1 MQTLMG
7 LSLKHEGCDRIIT
20 KHEGCDRIITK
31 IYEGWCLTVT
41 GQMTQLLWTLHLD
54 NHVGRGFKCS

>member
-1 MQTLMG
+1 MIGGMLDMQTLMG

-20 KHEGCDRIITK
+20 K
-31 IYEGWCLTVT
+31 IYEGWGLTVT